1 MTTIRNK
8 DTGQYLDDRLSQ
20 ALLDAIADMEAAAQ
34 KAGKPAKEHSIADEA
49 ADSAVNRLFRIMSDN
64 KLEYVELPDGRIV
77 TTYRFAQ
84 RHSFLGINVYS
95 QESVVDAYIAHDEKK
110 PVQETYS

>member
-1 MTTIRNK
+1 MTNIRNK
-8 DTGQYLDDRLSQ
+8 DTGQYLDDHLSQ
-20 ALLDAIADMEAAAQ
+20 ALLDAIADMEAAAE
-34 KAGKPAKEHSIADEA
+34 KAGKPAKEPNIADEA
-49 ADSAVNRLFRIMSDN
+49 ADNAVNRLFKIMSDN

-110 PVQETYS
+110 PVKETY

>member
-1 MTTIRNK
+1 MTNIRNK

-34 KAGKPAKEHSIADEA
+34 KAGKPAREPNIADEA

-64 KLEYVELPDGRIV
+64 SLEYVELPDGRIV
-77 TTYRFAQ
+77 TTYQFAQ

-95 QESVVDAYIAHDEKK
+95 QENVVDAYIANDERK
-110 PVQETYS
+110 PVKETY

>member
-1 MTTIRNK
+1 MITTRNK
-8 DTGQYLDDRLSQ
+8 DTGQYLDNRLSQ
-20 ALLDAIADMEAAAQ
+20 TLLNAITDMEAAAQ
-34 KAGKPAKEHSIADEA
+34 EAGKPAREPNTADEA
-49 ADSAVNRLFRIMSDN
+49 ADSAVNRLFRLMIDN

-95 QESVVDAYIAHDEKK
+95 PESVVAAYIAHDEEK
-110 PVQETYS
+110 PIQETYS